1 MWRVYGGDE
10 ESVTPGGVG
19 AGVAALRALGARR
32 GAQAHRHERRV
43 ERARLEL
50 MQSFDVRDRLGL
62 IDSATL
68 VCVGDLDPITP
79 PSEARV
85 IAEGMPGTR
94 LELLEGAGHFP
105 WKDVPETYWPL
116 LTDFV
121 ASARPRMSTAA
132 CRPRP

>member
-10 ESVTPGGVG
+10 DSVTPGEWAPVWRLFGPWVP
-19 AGVAALRALGARR
+19 VEERKRTVMNAALNAPG
-32 GAQAHRHERRV
+32 
-43 ERARLEL
+43 LEL